1 MFQQADAVF
10 DSELPREDTTAL
22 VVRDQP
28 LMVPLTPE
36 LSWSSIHAL
45 TQRLPDRSRRAEAD
59 QVVRIRRTA
68 TIQRGS
74 RMMKL
79 LTSRQLGAFLRGR
92 LISGFCHR
100 ACDLAH
106 LRTASDLAV
115 LTTDS
120 AGLTGPEPIVFAL
133 RWRAVDPRDYAI
145 PFSVAVDDL
154 PTFEGLASMRPH
166 ERVGPPVL
174 GTGFAPSNHQV
185 IPEFVTSDLADLP
198 MTANTSIAAYTADGT
213 EITLYQYLPEQRAW
227 TRMFGPQW
235 RHLFSALPDVAT
247 DQEYIAV
254 SPDRTVGTTLV
265 GSYQGDVFEAIAD
278 PPHEYRVLARVRAAR
293 YPVEQ
298 MARRIWYATWRGVTF
313 TVVRAEGDWLRL
325 RMCRP
330 DAASVSALG
339 ATCVER
345 GIYEIW
351 APTADVEAHQVDYEY
366 DLS

>member
-1 MFQQADAVF
+1 
-10 DSELPREDTTAL
+10 
-22 VVRDQP
+22 
-28 LMVPLTPE
+28 
-36 LSWSSIHAL
+36 
-45 TQRLPDRSRRAEAD
+45 
-59 QVVRIRRTA
+59 
-68 TIQRGS
+68 
-74 RMMKL
+74 
-79 LTSRQLGAFLRGR
+79 
-92 LISGFCHR
+92 
-100 ACDLAH
+100 
-106 LRTASDLAV
+106 
-115 LTTDS
+115 
-120 AGLTGPEPIVFAL
+120 VFAV

-145 PFSVAVDDL
+145 PFSISVDDL
-154 PTFEGLASMRPH
+154 PTFEGLAAMRPH

-185 IPEFVTSDLADLP
+185 IPEFITADLADLP

-213 EITLYQYLPEQRAW
+213 EVTLYQYLPEQRAW

-235 RHLFSALPDVAT
+235 RHLFAALPDAAT

-278 PPHEYRVLARVRAAR
+278 PPHEYRVLAKVRAAR
-293 YPVEQ
+293 YAVEQ
-298 MARRIWYATWRGVTF
+298 MARRIWYATWRGITF

-330 DAASVSALG
+330 DAAAVTALG
-339 ATCVER
+339 AACVER